1 MMINRKT
8 ISPLLTKACLG
19 LSLVLAGGIGWAQQG
34 RTPAGPP
41 PTSATEPKP
50 VGGPAMMRRLT
61 ESQYRDTIAD
71 VFAPDVPIAGRFERG
86 LREDGLIAVG
96 TSHGGM
102 SAFSFEQ
109 YDASARGIA
118 AEVTGEKRRA
128 QFVPCKP
135 KVETA
140 FDRACA
146 AKFVETY
153 GLKLFRRPLPRDER
167 DRFVEVARVAQERL
181 GGFHQGLEYAL
192 IGMLQSP
199 HFLLRLERTEPDPE
213 RPGQL
218 RLDAWS
224 RATRLSYFLTNS
236 TPDDELLRAAGA
248 GELDDAAGL
257 ARQVDRL
264 LASAKLQGA
273 VKAFFW
279 DMLHFDGFNDLFKDP
294 TIYPAY
300 TSDVARD
307 AQEQTLRTIVSHLV
321 AEQGDYRELFT
332 TRKTWLSRPLGIIYR
347 LPVTTRNGWER
358 AEYPLGSNRSGIL
371 TDISMLALH
380 SHPGRSSAT
389 LRGKSLREVFLCQK
403 VPDPPGNVDFT
414 AVQNATSTPGSTARI
429 RLAAHNESPACA
441 GCHKLTDPIGF
452 TLEGFDGAGSFRTKE
467 NGAVLDLSGSL
478 DGTDFEG
485 AVGLGKAMHD
495 NPGVPACFSE
505 KLYRSAVG
513 REVSEEEGPFI
524 DYLTAA
530 FGQQGYR
537 VPQLMRTI
545 ALSKAF
551 YAASSPSL
559 KTPPERTVST
569 PGKGARS

>member
-1 MMINRKT
+1 MART
-8 ISPLLTKACLG
+8 FPFPTLTKACLG
-19 LSLVLAGGIGWAQQG
+19 LSLALAGGIGWAQLG
-34 RTPAGPP
+34 ASTPA
-41 PTSATEPKP
+41 AAVAEPRP
-50 VGGPAMMRRLT
+50 VGGPAVMRRLT
-61 ESQYRDTIAD
+61 ESQYRATIAD
-71 VFAPDVPIAGRFERG
+71 VFAADVPISGRFERA
-86 LREDGLIAVG
+86 LRENGLIAVG

-109 YDASARGIA
+109 YDASARSIA
-118 AEVTGEKRRA
+118 ADVTSEKRRA
-128 QFVPCKP
+128 QFIPCQP
-135 KVETA
+135 KAETS

-146 AKFVETY
+146 TKFVETY
-153 GLKLFRRPLPRDER
+153 GLRLFRRPLARDER
-167 DRFVEVARVAQERL
+167 DRFIKVAELAQQRL
-181 GGFHQGLEYAL
+181 GTFHRGLEYTL
-192 IGMLQSP
+192 VGMLQSP
-199 HFLLRLERTEPDPE
+199 HFLLRMERTEPDPA

-236 TPDDELLRAAGA
+236 APDAELLRAAGA
-248 GELDDAAGL
+248 GELDSDAGL
-257 ARQVDRL
+257 AHQADRL
-264 LASAKLQGA
+264 LASPKLAGA

-279 DMLHFDGFNDLFKDP
+279 DMLQFDGFNDLFKDP
-294 TIYPAY
+294 AIYPAY
-300 TSDVARD
+300 NSEVARD

-321 AEQGDYRELFT
+321 AERGDYRDLFT
-332 TRKTWLSRPLGIIYR
+332 TRSTWLTRPLGIIYR
-347 LPVTTRNGWER
+347 LPVATRNGWEK
-358 AEYPLGSNRSGIL
+358 AVYPANSNRSGIL

-414 AVQNATSTPGSTARI
+414 AVQNAVSKPGSTARI

-452 TLEGFDGAGSFRTKE
+452 TLENFDGAGTFRARE

-485 AVGLGKAMHD
+485 VAGLGKAMHD
-495 NPGVPACFSE
+495 NPGVPACLSE

-513 REVSEEEGPFI
+513 RDVVEAEAPFLE
-524 DYLTAA
+524 YLAAA
-530 FGQQGYR
+530 FGAQGYR

-545 ALSKAF
+545 ALSKTF
-551 YAASSPSL
+551 YAAS
-559 KTPPERTVST
+559 PPPLAKPGAQAAST
-569 PGKGARS
+569 PQKRAAS